1 MAESGALARGRGLRS
16 VSAGIRSKR
25 AIPTVSVTAQ
35 SHSTAACNVSAGED
49 GDTQDETMALR
60 VMLQERTEQV
70 ERLEALVSEK
80 RLIQRY
86 DDVLERRMQ
95 QYEAQ
100 LAQLAL
106 TVRGNTPTPSNK
118 KPLGK
123 ERKDPAKD
131 VTNKGSPLSVRE
143 ILDEVHQMRYE
154 KHRLEGELA
163 KKESELK
170 SLRTELE
177 HAQNLVQ
184 VGELP
189 LKTDVAGTNA
199 SCNAKPTHTSAVNE
213 EVVTS
218 LRHQLAEVQEKFA
231 RTEAKL
237 GMYQKEYRALRQTVR
252 EREKELLEWQRKHRD
267 AVGIR
272 PKDTPHL
279 EVQEFLLDQWKDTKN
294 MVSSRHRIFFRG
306 AEWLQILNE
315 KPEAMRTAFLK
326 DASLE
331 LCAPWGFI
339 SVVEMQAGSE
349 LVTIEVEVRRP
360 SQFPDDKVEL
370 FLLHCP
376 FAEMQR
382 LVESRDEPKDGWDRV
397 QEQLTEAQ
405 RVIAEKESEVMDL
418 QKRLQRAEALLAEQH
433 VQRDADD
440 RWVHA
445 ALDETEKTVLVIYKE
460 LKDQWEKGEGLQA
473 RLQSATESLAARE
486 NELAELTVQLQTANA
501 EAQRQEER
509 AAQELEEVRRRAFA
523 ELRDVEDKR
532 RQELSEI
539 RRQQQQQIR
548 QAAENLR
555 LVTHSMRLDCGMHD
569 EAALASL
576 DSRGNEILRA
586 LLLNEAA
593 LAANAIPRT
602 VVSLTR
608 SGNELRAEVQLQVN
622 ALAVDNALVAESV
635 RKCQAPTAMLFLQ
648 EWLGVK
654 ELAKCRN
661 REIQRLTQEVK
672 AMSSKVEEVHER
684 NAHMMSKTEVSL
696 REERDKVCEFEREK
710 AAFVEELDRVGEA
723 LGTQDASL
731 PLPERV
737 SRLVTAIAE
746 AEKLKKGHETRWRAE
761 QARVQS
767 LEKKQ
772 REMEKDHRHLVE
784 MLQESKQDLENATE
798 SLETLQSEHQQLLE
812 EYGSIQKLLNSQQE
826 EMIRLQATRRHQHY
840 FWPKGVDQW
849 TSTRVAEST
858 EDPEEVQHDVM
869 VALRRAYEE
878 YDELYET
885 LESSIQQRRKME
897 MLEREKLQG
906 REAECNELNQQI
918 AALQKE
924 LRKHQEE
931 AIAVESTHE
940 RSEAERDE
948 LLSRIQKE
956 MQALSRRL
964 AKNDALQRET
974 ESAKKALEE
983 QVVWL
988 QQQCE
993 AHESER
999 KKLQEASALV
1009 ENDRSTMEKKLEELQ
1024 REMER
1029 RSKRAEEMMR
1039 QLVSEEDARRALEM
1053 ELATLRRSNKTRKKI
1068 SGVSTGDKEEEE
1080 HPKKLGAATAPEV
1093 KRLREFCMHALKLPL
1108 TEKQQTLGDIV
1119 AFMEQ
1124 NCVSTVEEQESLGAA
1139 LISMSTASKLL
1150 RECVAAAE
1158 EHKGGLIHRTP
1169 ASRSSANGSSVG
1181 NLSAFGR
1188 SLSYSGGIVS
1198 AAHPA
1203 SPPVLASRKSVTPT
1217 PLARIASGHQHLRQ
1231 QTVSKRTQPKDL
1243 ASTATE
1249 VVCLAQVLSGVVAH
1263 WRDNEK
1269 QSAARRNE
1277 MPKKSFVPSKESG
1290 QTQHANSKPQQETGR
1305 QPDIENEAAVPK
1317 PDGNYDFL
1325 RRSRAHALCVALSVK
1340 DHLDDALTALQS
1352 VLEVFREGNYAAKD
1366 RFEVD
1371 PIHDLRMSEGCVV
1384 YALKRISQ
1392 SADILFSRG
1401 ERREIEAR
1409 RGADYFKPPGGL
1421 RNVPS
1426 PNARNIL
1433 PSKHLSKEPRRECDG
1448 LLPCELNFSPS
1459 PSTSPNGKKG
1469 DGNCDEGVTVGFR
1482 QHMNAEDKQLI
1493 QWALIEAR
1501 RRRQC

>member
-1 MAESGALARGRGLRS
+1 MAESAGVSRGRGLRS

-25 AIPTVSVTAQ
+25 VIPTVSVTAQ
-35 SHSTAACNVSAGED
+35 SNSSTACNASAGEA
-49 GDTQDETMALR
+49 GDTHDETMALR

-70 ERLEALVSEK
+70 ERLEALLSEK
-80 RLIQRY
+80 QLLQRY

-106 TVRGNTPTPSNK
+106 AVKGNTPTPSRK
-118 KPLGK
+118 KTLGK
-123 ERKDPAKD
+123 ERKDTAGD

-143 ILDEVHQMRYE
+143 ILDDVHKMRYE

-163 KKESELK
+163 KKECELK

-189 LKTDVAGTNA
+189 LKTDVADINA

-218 LRHQLAEVQEKFA
+218 LKQQLAEVQEKFT

-237 GMYQKEYRALRQTVR
+237 GMYQKEYRTLRQTVR
-252 EREKELLEWQRKHRD
+252 EREKELLEWQRKERD
-267 AVGIR
+267 VVGLR
-272 PKDTPHL
+272 SKESPHL
-279 EVQEFLLDQWKDTKN
+279 EEKEFLLGQWKDAKN
-294 MVSSRHRIFFRG
+294 MISSRHRIFFRG
-306 AEWLQILNE
+306 AAWVQILNE

-331 LCAPWGFI
+331 LCAPCGFI
-339 SVVEMQAGSE
+339 SVVEMQPGSE
-349 LVTIEVEVRRP
+349 LVTIEAEVRRP
-360 SQFPDDKVEL
+360 SQLPDDKVEL

-382 LVESRDEPKDGWDRV
+382 LMESRHEPKDGWDRV

-405 RVIAEKESEVMDL
+405 RILAEKEREVAEL
-418 QKRLQRAEALLAEQH
+418 QKRLQRTEALLAEQH
-433 VQRDADD
+433 IQRDADD

-473 RLQSATESLAARE
+473 QLQTVTESLAARE

-501 EAQRQEER
+501 EAERQEER
-509 AAQELEEVRRRAFA
+509 AAQELEEVRRRASA
-523 ELRDVEDKR
+523 ELRDVEDKS
-532 RQELSEI
+532 RQELSKL

-555 LVTHSMRLDCGMHD
+555 VVTHSMTLDCGMHD
-569 EAALASL
+569 EAALISL

-602 VVSLTR
+602 VVSLTC
-608 SGNELRAEVQLQVN
+608 SGNEFRAEVQLQVN
-622 ALAVDNALVAESV
+622 ALAVDNAIVAERV
-635 RKCQAPTAMLFLQ
+635 RQCRAPTAMLFLQ

-654 ELAKCRN
+654 ELAEGRN
-661 REIQRLTQEVK
+661 REIKRLTQELK
-672 AMSSKVEEVHER
+672 AMSCKMEEIHK
-684 NAHMMSKTEVSL
+684 NAQMMSRTEVRL
-696 REERDKVCEFEREK
+696 REERDKVRDFEKKK
-710 AAFVEELDRVGEA
+710 AALVEELARVGEA

-737 SRLVTAIAE
+737 SRLVTALAE
-746 AEKLKKGHETRWRAE
+746 AEKLRKGNETRWRAE
-761 QARVQS
+761 QTRVQS
-767 LEKKQ
+767 LEKQQ

-798 SLETLQSEHQQLLE
+798 ALESLQSEHQQLSK
-812 EYGSIQKLLNSQQE
+812 EYGFIQNLLNLQQE
-826 EMIRLQATRRHQHY
+826 EMIKLQAKRRYKHY
-840 FWPKGVDQW
+840 LRSKGVDHW
-849 TSTRVAEST
+849 TSTRVAEPI
-858 EDPEEVQHDVM
+858 EDTEEVQHDVM

-897 MLEREKLQG
+897 ILEREKLQG
-906 REAECNELNQQI
+906 REAECKELHQQI

-924 LRKHQEE
+924 LRKRQEE
-931 AIAVESTHE
+931 VMAVESTHE
-940 RSEAERDE
+940 RSESERDE

-983 QVVWL
+983 RVVRL
-988 QQQCE
+988 QQQSE

-999 KKLQEASALV
+999 KKLQEASALM
-1009 ENDRSTMEKKLEELQ
+1009 EKERSTMEKKLVELQ

-1053 ELATLRRSNKTRKKI
+1053 ELATLRQSNKTHKKTR
-1068 SGVSTGDKEEEE
+1068 GFSTGEKEEEE
-1080 HPKKLGAATAPEV
+1080 TQKKTGAVTVPEV
-1093 KRLREFCMHALKLPL
+1093 KRLRKFCMHVLQLPL
-1108 TEKQQTLGDIV
+1108 TEKQQTLGDVV

-1124 NCVSTVEEQESLGAA
+1124 NCGSAAEEQENLAAA
-1139 LISMSTASKLL
+1139 LVSMSTASKLL

-1158 EHKGGLIHRTP
+1158 ENKGGLIHRTP
-1169 ASRSSANGSSVG
+1169 ASRSSANGFSVG
-1181 NLSAFGR
+1181 NSSAFGR

-1198 AAHPA
+1198 AAHQA
-1203 SPPVLASRKSVTPT
+1203 CPPVLASRKSVTPT
-1217 PLARIASGHQHLRQ
+1217 PLARLASGHRHLRQ
-1231 QTVSKRTQPKDL
+1231 QTVSKRTQPQDL

-1249 VVCLAQVLSGVVAH
+1249 VLCLAQLLSGVVAH

-1269 QSAARRNE
+1269 QSAAEKNG
-1277 MPKKSFVPSKESG
+1277 MPKKAFAPSKESG
-1290 QTQHANSKPQQETGR
+1290 QTQHAISKPLQETKR
-1305 QPDIENEAAVPK
+1305 QSDIENEAAVPK
-1317 PDGNYDFL
+1317 PDGNHDFL

-1352 VLEVFREGNYAAKD
+1352 VLEVFREGNYTAKD

-1409 RGADYFKPPGGL
+1409 RGADYFNPPGGL
-1421 RNVPS
+1421 RNVSS

-1433 PSKHLSKEPRRECDG
+1433 PSKRLSKEPRRECDDR
-1448 LLPCELNFSPS
+1448 LPCELNFSPS

-1469 DGNCDEGVTVGFR
+1469 GENCDEGVTVGFR
-1482 QHMNAEDKQLI
+1482 HHMNAEDKQLI